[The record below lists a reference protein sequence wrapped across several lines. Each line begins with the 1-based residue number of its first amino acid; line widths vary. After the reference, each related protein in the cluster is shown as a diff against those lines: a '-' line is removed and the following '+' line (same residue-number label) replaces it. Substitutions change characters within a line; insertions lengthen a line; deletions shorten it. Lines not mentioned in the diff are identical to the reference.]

1 MPPDLP
7 FQSFPQ
13 NFTLFKINNPAA
25 IRLEKLF
32 FGPDVMPS
40 YLLEDRKMAPHA
52 TFVGGTFERMKAK
65 QTKLFKE
72 RKQSETKCTSL
83 INIRDNF

>member
-1 MPPDLP
+1 
-7 FQSFPQ
+7 
-13 NFTLFKINNPAA
+13 
-25 IRLEKLF
+25 
-32 FGPDVMPS
+32 
-40 YLLEDRKMAPHA
+40 MAPRA

-83 INIRDNF
+83 INIRDNFFNFFNGNLLYYVIFFACPFNTDINGSQQSAPSSNF